1 MAVYDLLGRTR
12 QQQQLLAEPL
22 LGEAEGEGS
31 MRAGKFPTFYIDDS
45 ACEIAGKKHVI
56 LAALSFADEERA
68 INSWL
73 CKKRELGLDAADE
86 VKWNSMSIPIEQRRE
101 FVPLLNEG
109 VGIVVVDDSS
119 RQRAAE
125 RLCTQIG
132 HYCREQDKAGFRL
145 RFDKDIVENRN
156 RLRGHLRSFGPP
168 CVGLT
173 EHNSEFEQLVQAADF
188 LAGAI
193 KLKVGFGLGIRNPN
207 AKLLVDSEFQ
217 GGPKEEWEQGFY
229 FSAALRY
236 CLWGT
241 VRDTGKG
248 MEDTY
253 HPEKSVLGRG
263 LVISS
268 TVPQAFLD
276 KAVRFIDGDFM
287 GCLH

>member
-1 MAVYDLLGRTR
+1 MGAKASTSR
-12 QQQQLLAEPL
+12 
-22 LGEAEGEGS
+22 
-31 MRAGKFPTFYIDDS
+31 FPTFYIDDS

-56 LAALSFADEERA
+56 LAALSFADEEKA

-86 VKWNSMSIPIEQRRE
+86 VKWNSKSIPIEHRRE
-101 FVPLLNEG
+101 FVPLLNES
-109 VGIVVVDDSS
+109 VGIVVVDESS
-119 RQRAAE
+119 RQSAAE

-132 HYCREQDKAGFRL
+132 QYCREQDTAGFRL

-156 RLRGHLRSFGPP
+156 RLGGHLRTLDPP

-173 EHNSEFEQLVQAADF
+173 EHNSEFEQLIQAADF

-193 KLKVGFGLGIRNPN
+193 KLKVGFGLGIRNPH

-236 CLWGT
+236 CLWGS
-241 VRDTGKG
+241 VRDAGEGT
-248 MEDTY
+248 EDTY
-253 HPEKSVLGRG
+253 HPEKLVLGRG

-268 TVPQAFLD
+268 TVPQVFLD
-276 KAVRFIDGDFM
+276 KAVSFIDRDFM